1 MQVEGNKNYNQC
13 RGLKINALLVSQ
25 SLCGRW
31 WIAFHALQLK
41 QTTLRK
47 WHYESIY
54 TKRHIYIYI
63 CVRTKYKADL
73 HFIYAE
79 AEHVGNF

>member
-1 MQVEGNKNYNQC
+1 MQVEGEKNYNQC

-41 QTTLRK
+41 ETTLRK
-47 WHYESIY
+47 WHYGSIY
-54 TKRHIYIYI
+54 INI